1 MKQSIIEDCI
11 KHFKSIEV
19 DAYQEDDK
27 SVYVHVG
34 FQVYVQISDAEVIF
48 RAEHFNEGEEINE

>member
-48 RAEHFNEGEEINE
+48 RAEHFNEA